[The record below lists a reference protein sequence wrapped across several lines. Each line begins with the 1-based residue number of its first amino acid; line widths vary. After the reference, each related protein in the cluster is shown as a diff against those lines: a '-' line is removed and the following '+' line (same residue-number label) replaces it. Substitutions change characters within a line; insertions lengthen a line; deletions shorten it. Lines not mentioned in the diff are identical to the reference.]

1 MAQAQ
6 TTLFQSKIGANA
18 AHAQLTLFPI
28 VLRTIIVHTITYTIM
43 GLLALAIM
51 DYAGWYASSFSSMM
65 RPVTDPFLMLAPILQ
80 PIRGLLFGL
89 VFYLLREPL
98 FGKKNGWLVMWL
110 MLVVVGILGTFGP
123 TPGSLEG
130 MFFTVFPLSDHL
142 RGLPE
147 VLLQAL
153 LLSTVLFYWVNHPEK
168 KWINWAIGI
177 VFVILMVFPILGVW
191 ATQVK

>member
-6 TTLFQSKIGANA
+6 TLLFQSKTGANA
-18 AHAQLTLFPI
+18 AHAQATLLPI
-28 VLRTIIVHTITYTIM
+28 VLRTIIVHTITYSIV
-43 GLLALAIM
+43 GFLALAVM
-51 DYAGWYASSFSSMM
+51 DYASWYASSFSSMM
-65 RPVTDPFLMLAPILQ
+65 RPVTDPFLMLAPMLR
-80 PIRGLLFGL
+80 PIRGVLFGL

-98 FGKKNGWLVMWL
+98 FGKKNGWLVMWM
-110 MLVVVGILGTFGP
+110 MLVVLGIVGTFGP

-130 MFFTVFPLSDHL
+130 IFFTVFPLSDHL

-147 VLLQAL
+147 VLLQSL

-168 KWINWAIGI
+168 RWINWASGI
-177 VFVILMVFPILGVW
+177 VFVILMIFPILGVW